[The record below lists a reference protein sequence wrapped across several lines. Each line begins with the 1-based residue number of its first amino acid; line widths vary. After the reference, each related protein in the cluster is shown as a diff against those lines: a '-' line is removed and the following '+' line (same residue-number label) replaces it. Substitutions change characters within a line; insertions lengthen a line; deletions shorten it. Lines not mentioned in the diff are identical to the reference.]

1 MKNTNA
7 KWKYDIAPVHVV
19 GTVEAYLFEKTSP
32 VKTDKISDFLG
43 YPEWAVEDAV
53 ERIKA
58 RYENKEIGLEI
69 FQNIERSER
78 RQTVLESR
86 GNRPGTIDNYRIN
99 LNRFLKFLGKPFDI
113 EHSYR
118 KVFH

>member
-69 FQNIERSER
+69 LTTDQGVELTQKEIFRNIIANKKNENEE
-78 RQTVLESR
+78 Q
-86 GNRPGTIDNYRIN
+86 
-99 LNRFLKFLGKPFDI
+99 
-113 EHSYR
+113 
-118 KVFH
+118 